1 MTKEDWIDICGYE
14 RLYQVSNFGRV
25 KSLRRIKPNGQ
36 EVKERILKSLDNTH
50 GYQYVSLSKNGV
62 LHKEYIHRL
71 VAKHFLDN
79 PMGYKCVNHKDENK
93 SNNNVNNLEWCTV
106 EYNNNYGTAKRR
118 GMETYI
124 NHGNNRSVCMYSLD
138 GKLIRTFTRAYD
150 VRLIGFNRR
159 GVYNNCLNRT
169 KTYKGYVFRFS
180 GVPFS
185 LQGKAKKGIKLNIWK
200 YDLNGNLIKKYD
212 SVAKAQIENGMQRNY
227 LYSASYGKRKTV
239 LFNNYIYSYKEL

>member
-1 MTKEDWIDICGYE
+1 MTKENWIDICGYE
-14 RLYQVSNFGRV
+14 RLYQLSNLARV
-25 KSLRRIKPNGQ
+25 KSLRRITPNGQ

-93 SNNNVNNLEWCTV
+93 SNNNANNLEWCTV

-118 GMETYI
+118 SMETYI
-124 NHGNNRSVCMYSLD
+124 NHGTL
-138 GKLIRTFTRAYD
+138 
-150 VRLIGFNRR
+150 
-159 GVYNNCLNRT
+159 
-169 KTYKGYVFRFS
+169 
-180 GVPFS
+180 S
-185 LQGKAKKGIKLNIWK
+185 LQGREEKGIKLNIWK
-200 YDLNGNLIKKYD
+200 YDLNGNLIKRYD